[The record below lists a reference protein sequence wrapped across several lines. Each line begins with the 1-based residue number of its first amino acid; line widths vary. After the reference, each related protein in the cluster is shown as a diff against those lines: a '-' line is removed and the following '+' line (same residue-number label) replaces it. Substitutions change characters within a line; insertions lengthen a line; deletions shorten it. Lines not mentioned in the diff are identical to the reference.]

1 MKNLR
6 NLSEIETRY
15 GTRNINELEFDSPE
29 EFAAYKKKHKLRKGT
44 VVKVAGKDKKIG
56 GDDKPKTPTFVND
69 DGDVVANDFD
79 SAIDLASNLGMSD
92 KELDYIE
99 KEKDVEA
106 LGDYLDGQGY
116 SQKQADGPEVTSG
129 KTSSIET
136 VDFVTY
142 NPKEIKKFAEKH
154 GIKASKIQ
162 MGPNGYVADFS
173 GDPEKIKAALTS
185 DDYGMEPEDFD
196 SIFGDSIKDNM
207 REPGSE
213 EPEEPQM
220 PEAPVSG
227 EPKVPK
233 SEMEDI
239 LMNSTRDAGFGEQD
253 TSDLSDIVYTYED
266 DLEEAGVLD
275 DVQDD
280 LYIVQYINSDD
291 PSNPEDIPMEER
303 ERAIERMRRNFEKAD
318 IIAESVNNLRQL
330 SRITTRYSK

>member
-1 MKNLR
+1 MKNYR
-6 NLSEIETRY
+6 ILSEISTRY

-56 GDDKPKTPTFVND
+56 GDEAPK
-69 DGDVVANDFD
+69 A
-79 SAIDLASNLGMSD
+79 
-92 KELDYIE
+92 
-99 KEKDVEA
+99 
-106 LGDYLDGQGY
+106 
-116 SQKQADGPEVTSG
+116 
-129 KTSSIET
+129 TSSIET

-154 GIKASKIQ
+154 GIKASNVK

-185 DDYGMEPEDFD
+185 DDYGMEPDDFD
-196 SIFGDSIKDNM
+196 SIYGDSIKDNM

-213 EPEEPQM
+213 EPEEPQI

-239 LMNSTRDAGFGEQD
+239 LLNSTRDAGFGEQD
-253 TSDLSDIVYTYED
+253 TSDLEDIVYTYED
-266 DLEEAGVLD
+266 DLDEAGVLD
-275 DVQDD
+275 AVQDD

-303 ERAIERMRRNFEKAD
+303 ERAIARMRRNFEKAD

-330 SRITTRYSK
+330 SRITTRYSKWLNLKTF

>member
-1 MKNLR
+1 MKNYR
-6 NLSEIETRY
+6 TLSEIETRY

-56 GDDKPKTPTFVND
+56 GDDKP
-69 DGDVVANDFD
+69 
-79 SAIDLASNLGMSD
+79 
-92 KELDYIE
+92 
-99 KEKDVEA
+99 
-106 LGDYLDGQGY
+106 
-116 SQKQADGPEVTSG
+116 EVTPG

-136 VDFVTY
+136 VDFVTF

-154 GIKASKIQ
+154 GIKASKVQ

-185 DDYGMEPEDFD
+185 DDYGMEPDDFD
-196 SIFGDSIKDNM
+196 EIYGDSIKDNM
-207 REPGSE
+207 RGPGSE
-213 EPEEPQM
+213 EPEEPQI

-227 EPKVPK
+227 EPKVDK

-239 LMNSTRDAGFGEQD
+239 FMNSTKDAGFGEQD
-253 TSDLSDIVYTYED
+253 TSELSDIVYTYED

-303 ERAIERMRRNFEKAD
+303 ERAIDRLRRNFEKAD
-318 IIAESVNNLRQL
+318 IIAESVNNIRQL
-330 SRITTRYSK
+330 SKITTRYSK

>member
-1 MKNLR
+1 MKNYR
-6 NLSEIETRY
+6 ILSEISTRY

-56 GDDKPKTPTFVND
+56 GDEAPK
-69 DGDVVANDFD
+69 A
-79 SAIDLASNLGMSD
+79 
-92 KELDYIE
+92 
-99 KEKDVEA
+99 
-106 LGDYLDGQGY
+106 
-116 SQKQADGPEVTSG
+116 
-129 KTSSIET
+129 TSSIET

-154 GIKASKIQ
+154 GIKASNVK

-185 DDYGMEPEDFD
+185 DDYGMEPDDFD
-196 SIFGDSIKDNM
+196 SIYGDSIKDNM

-213 EPEEPQM
+213 EPEEPQI

-233 SEMEDI
+233 SEMEDVFR
-239 LMNSTRDAGFGEQD
+239 NSTRDAGFGEQD
-253 TSDLSDIVYTYED
+253 TSDLEDIVYVFED
-266 DLEEAGVLD
+266 DLREAGVYD
-275 DVQDD
+275 EVQDD
-280 LYIVQYINSDD
+280 LYILQYINSDD

-303 ERAIERMRRNFEKAD
+303 ERAIARMRRNFEKAD
-318 IIAESVNNLRQL
+318 IIAESVNNLNEL
-330 SRITTRYSK
+330 SRITTRYKK

>member
-1 MKNLR
+1 MKNYR
-6 NLSEIETRY
+6 TLSETETRY
-15 GTRNINELEFDSPE
+15 GTRNINELEFSSPE
-29 EFAAYKKKHKLRKGT
+29 EFAAYKKRHKLRPGT
-44 VVKVAGKDKKIG
+44 IVKVAGKDRKIG
-56 GDDKPKTPTFVND
+56 GDEAPK
-69 DGDVVANDFD
+69 A
-79 SAIDLASNLGMSD
+79 
-92 KELDYIE
+92 
-99 KEKDVEA
+99 
-106 LGDYLDGQGY
+106 
-116 SQKQADGPEVTSG
+116 TSG

-154 GIKASKIQ
+154 GIKASGVK

-185 DDYGMEPEDFD
+185 DDYGMEPDDFD
-196 SIFGDSIKDNM
+196 EIYGDSIKDNM

-213 EPEEPQM
+213 EPEEPQI

-253 TSDLSDIVYTYED
+253 TSDLEDIVYTYED

-275 DVQDD
+275 AVQDD

-303 ERAIERMRRNFEKAD
+303 ERAIERMRRNFERAD